1 MIPTQPLDAS
11 WHPKIKHFGLDLMV
25 EKHEYYG
32 TYYEYEIEYN
42 ALLQVA
48 QLGDYQVVL
57 PLEKENL
64 DNAEIISVSPIEE
77 GRYLAIMLN
86 DPTFDERNCGYFA
99 LAQRVESGENLYVT
113 VMYHESFHVSYRVR
127 PRGWQRLETDN

>member
-32 TYYEYEIEYN
+32 THYEYEIEYN
-42 ALLQVA
+42 APLQFA
-48 QLGDYQVVL
+48 QLGDFKVVL

-86 DPTFDERNCGYFA
+86 DPTFDEKFSGYFA
-99 LAQRVESGENLYVT
+99 I
-113 VMYHESFHVSYRVR
+113 M
-127 PRGWQRLETDN
+127 